1 MSADYQGIIMT
12 RRFLSVAFLAAFGA
26 LPAAAQQG
34 PETGG
39 GEKVSQAIVYGED
52 KCPVATGDE
61 IIVCARL
68 PEGERYRV
76 PEIFRGGDLLSP
88 KNEAWANKVVALE
101 RVGRFGTDSCSPVGL
116 GGFTGCTQSL
126 LAGAAA
132 ERIATDKTNWEALIA
147 DERAKRIAGIDA
159 ASAEVEAA
167 VVADEKAREERLR
180 KEAEIEA
187 RGGAPESEVKGPDDE
202 PLPEPQPRP

>member
-1 MSADYQGIIMT
+1 MKMMFIPAA
-12 RRFLSVAFLAAFGA
+12 LLAALSA
-26 LPAAAQQG
+26 IPTHAQQG
-34 PETGG
+34 PEAGS

-52 KCPVATGDE
+52 ACPTATGDE

-76 PEIFRGGDLLSP
+76 PELFRGGDLLSP

-116 GGFTGCTQSL
+116 GGFTGCASSL
-126 LAGAAA
+126 INAAYA
-132 ERIATDKTNWEALIA
+132 ERRAVDKTDWETLIA
-147 DERAKRIAGIDA
+147 DERAKRLAGIDA

-187 RGGAPESEVKGPDDE
+187 RGGAPAEGDPESE
-202 PLPEPQPRP
+202 PLPEPRSR

>member
-1 MSADYQGIIMT
+1 MT
-12 RRFLSVAFLAAFGA
+12 RLLLSAALIA
-26 LPAAAQQG
+26 TTATLPALAQQG
-34 PETGG
+34 PDNS

-52 KCPVATGDE
+52 SCPTATGDE

-68 PEGERYRV
+68 PERERYRV

-126 LAGAAA
+126 LAGAKA
-132 ERIATDKTNWEALIA
+132 ERVATDKTNWEALIA
-147 DERAKRIAGIDA
+147 DERAKRMAGIDA
-159 ASAEVEAA
+159 AAAEVDAA
-167 VVADEKAREERLR
+167 VAAEEKAMEERR
-180 KEAEIEA
+180 RRDAEIEE
-187 RGGAPESEVKGPDDE
+187 RGGAPAGGDPESE
-202 PLPEPQPRP
+202 PLPEPQPR

>member
-1 MSADYQGIIMT
+1 MT
-12 RRFLSVAFLAAFGA
+12 RLLIPAALFAMLSIV
-26 LPAAAQQG
+26 PVAAQQG
-34 PETGG
+34 PGDSGG
-39 GEKVSQAIVYGED
+39 DKISQAIVYGQD
-52 KCPVATGDE
+52 ACPTATGDE

-68 PEGERYRV
+68 PEQERYRV
-76 PEIFRGGDLLSP
+76 PELFRGGDLLSP

-101 RVGRFGTDSCSPVGL
+101 RIGRFGTDSCSPVGL
-116 GGFTGCTQSL
+116 GGFTGCTQAL

-132 ERIATDKTNWEALIA
+132 ERKATDKTNWQALIA

-187 RGGAPESEVKGPDDE
+187 RGGAPADSNPDSE
-202 PLPEPQPRP
+202 PLPEPKPRQ